1 MRLHVNAVPVVYPR
15 HVHQVV
21 LSYYG
26 YTGYWFY
33 KGKVNIQHTLHILF
47 QINVIGITTKRKP
60 KIQLDFSE
68 QVNTIAL

>member
-1 MRLHVNAVPVVYPR
+1 MRLHVNAVPVVYPK

-47 QINVIGITTKRKP
+47 LINVIDITTER
-60 KIQLDFSE
+60 
-68 QVNTIAL
+68 